1 LASADVSRFLRDL
14 AQYETVALDTNVL
27 IYHLEGLIPYVDL
40 TRATFTALAEG
51 DLSAVISTLT
61 VAELLVGPYREK
73 GDAKVGLARE
83 FVSEVPGGTLAEVT
97 FDVADR
103 AAWLRTHGLRTPDAI
118 ILATAVVHGCDAVLT
133 NDPALRRSIPGVPPV
148 LLLDDYC

>member
-1 LASADVSRFLRDL
+1 M
-14 AQYETVALDTNVL
+14 
-27 IYHLEGLIPYVDL
+27 
-40 TRATFTALAEG
+40 
-51 DLSAVISTLT
+51 SAVISTLT

-73 GDAKVGLARE
+73 GEAKVGPARE
-83 FVSEVPGGTLAEVT
+83 FVSEVPGGRLAEVT

-133 NDPALRRSIPGVPPV
+133 NDPALRRDIPGVPPV